1 MFKLLVVEDNI
12 KQSKQIINYI
22 SQNDD
27 DTKLYCIAYNYQEA
41 IDIIKNKDIDIILL
55 DLNLP
60 DTSGIEIIKYIE
72 KNKINKYYN
81 SIFVV
86 SGRYDLITVVQKS
99 PYVFSYIT
107 KPYSLNNILEN
118 LKSIIKLKKSKDIL
132 QKINNELKK
141 LHYNFSYNGTR
152 YLAETIYEIY
162 KRDNENSDNLKKYIY
177 PIIADKHKKTINTI
191 CGNIKQATNSMYF
204 DCDEETLK
212 KYFNYSYCTK
222 PKVKEIIFTVL
233 NNITK

>member
-22 SQNDD
+22 SQNDE

-55 DLNLP
+55 DLNLS
-60 DTSGIEIIKYIE
+60 DTSGIKIIKYIE

-81 SIFVV
+81 SILVL
-86 SGRYDLITVVQKS
+86 SERDDLITLAKKS

-107 KPYSLNNILEN
+107 KPCSLNNILED

-162 KRDNENSDNLKKYIY
+162 NRNNENSDNLKKYIY
-177 PIIADKHKKTINTI
+177 PIIAHRHKKTINTI

-222 PKVKEIIFTVL
+222 PKVKEVIFTVL
-233 NNITK
+233 NNIIK